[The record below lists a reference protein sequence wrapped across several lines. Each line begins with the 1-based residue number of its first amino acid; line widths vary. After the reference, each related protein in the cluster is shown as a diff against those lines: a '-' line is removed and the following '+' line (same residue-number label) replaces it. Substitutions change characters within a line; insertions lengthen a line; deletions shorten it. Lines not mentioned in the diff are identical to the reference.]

1 MTLHNLMKSSNTSHT
16 SMYDLFYYLIS
27 DIHGRDP
34 ENSEMLNIQCYIIE
48 GHFMLHQRLTLYNK
62 TVFIKIL
69 LYSLCVSLVLH
80 CGVCRRHYEA

>member
-16 SMYDLFYYLIS
+16 SKYDLFYYFIS

-34 ENSEMLNIQCYIIE
+34 ENSEMLNIQCYITE
-48 GHFMLHQRLTLYNK
+48 GHFMLHERLILCNMI
-62 TVFIKIL
+62 VFIKISG
-69 LYSLCVSLVLH
+69 YSLYVSLVLH